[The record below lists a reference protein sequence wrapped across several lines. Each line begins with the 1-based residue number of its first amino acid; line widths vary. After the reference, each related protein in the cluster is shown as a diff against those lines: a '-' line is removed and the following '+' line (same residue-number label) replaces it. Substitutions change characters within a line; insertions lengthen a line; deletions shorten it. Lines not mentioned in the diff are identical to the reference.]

1 MINKG
6 KKMKWN
12 DVITYCDNNKIETK
26 KIMSLV
32 SNYVNRCGWRT
43 KFIKFRFDLYAKE
56 RIKQI
61 YEKKIV
67 SKAETVRQVINS
79 KLYIEEKEKI
89 GKKYKGSDFK
99 ILNKLIAEK
108 PQQLRL
114 FNAFVENGERDI
126 I

>member
-1 MINKG
+1 MTDQTKWKKVIDYCKKNNIEPDQLLKEVAKELYPKG
-6 KKMKWN
+6 YRSDW
-12 DVITYCDNNKIETK
+12 
-26 KIMSLV
+26 L
-32 SNYVNRCGWRT
+32 R
-43 KFIKFRFDLYAKE
+43 FRFDLYAKE

>member
-1 MINKG
+1 MSMTDE
-6 KKMKWN
+6 KKWKK
-12 DVITYCDNNKIETK
+12 VISYCKKHNIEPDQLLTE
-26 KIMSLV
+26 V
-32 SNYVNRCGWRT
+32 VNQLYPLGYRSQWV
-43 KFIKFRFDLYAKE
+43 KFRFDLYAKE

-67 SKAETVRQVINS
+67 SKAETIRQVINS